1 MVFPLNG
8 RTEPTIAPCIAITSS
23 EISSGIRFGIMQ
35 TILRLIGSMGLVA
48 MLFAWHV
55 GPRTARADDC
65 LAQPNSSASAG
76 TRWYYHTDRA
86 TQRKCWYLRASDQPA
101 QEPAA
106 QTTSKTTLTS
116 PIPLEKPATASGA
129 APMSVTPDAGT
140 PPQPHIKMLS
150 VVSRGTTDKLN
161 QQSAKQRNTTSITT
175 SPAAEESTSQTG
187 VLATEP
193 TRGAA
198 IVWPDPPT
206 PPIATVQDPITTLTS
221 APTESAP
228 MESVQPASGVR
239 ASAHDAEDTPHA
251 GAPTNSAA
259 EARTA
264 LVSEPVEM
272 SLLAAF
278 GLVVAGFL
286 FRIVMTARRRR
297 IFIDPSESHWM
308 DYRNERE
315 LHDEQQHAGSVHQ
328 REELIDDFIDRPESH
343 WMDDRN
349 EHKLRDRQQPSGPV
363 WQWHK
368 KPIHNLQRS
377 VIPTASDYRP
387 SRPFRNHYES
397 QENPQRTDHGS
408 DVADE
413 ISKPE
418 DMLEQLRRDLDR
430 LLRSP
435 KVA

>member
-1 MVFPLNG
+1 
-8 RTEPTIAPCIAITSS
+8 
-23 EISSGIRFGIMQ
+23 MQ

>member
-1 MVFPLNG
+1 
-8 RTEPTIAPCIAITSS
+8 
-23 EISSGIRFGIMQ
+23 
-35 TILRLIGSMGLVA
+35 MGLVA